1 MVDSIKISD
10 TNSGKLQIKW
20 HGYENVINAKFVE
33 AQKFVD
39 SEVIRLCE
47 PYTPEDSSDLIKSAT
62 IATKIGSGIV
72 KWNTPYARKMYY
84 GKNYIYR
91 GAPIKGS
98 HWGARAMNAGGYI
111 AIKKG
116 VAGVLKK

>member
-1 MVDSIKISD
+1 MVDKIKISD
-10 TNSGKLQIKW
+10 SNDGKLQIKW
-20 HGYENVINAKFVE
+20 HGYEDVINARFVK

-47 PYTPEDSSDLIKSAT
+47 PYTPEDSSDLIKSVT
-62 IATKIGSGIV
+62 IATKIGSGQVI
-72 KWNTPYARKMYY
+72 WRTPYARRMYY
-84 GKNYIYR
+84 GNGYIFR

-98 HWGARAMNAGGYI
+98 HWGSRAMNAGGYV

-116 VAGVLKK
+116 VVKEMNK